1 MSSTASTSLTLAQ
14 RARQRATT
22 RLARDRFGR
31 VLAGVGAS
39 MLLLTIVAI
48 PGFLFVQ
55 WWSAAPLGD
64 GGEQL
69 LALVWGTIK
78 ATIAAVLI
86 AVPIGLG
93 AAIHVAAYVGERWR
107 GRLRV
112 AMELLESLPSV
123 VIGLVAAIW
132 LAPFLKFHL
141 PAIFLAL
148 ILIVV
153 VIAFLARSVRLR
165 GRRHWAL
172 LPLLI
177 LPMLLVVVVA
187 VSYFAP
193 ISGWQPLNPWNAVV
207 VGVAMGLA
215 NVPLVFN
222 SAEASLRRIAV
233 SYGATAQALGAQPL
247 QMIRTLML
255 PLAWPAMLGSALL
268 AASRC
273 SGETMIVL
281 MASSNTPLLSAN
293 PFDGLRSL
301 AADIALSLP
310 VAAPSSS
317 AYSRLLLA
325 TLLLFVISFVLDVLA
340 RRCRSDALYKENR
353 A

>member
-1 MSSTASTSLTLAQ
+1 
-14 RARQRATT
+14 
-22 RLARDRFGR
+22 
-31 VLAGVGAS
+31 
-39 MLLLTIVAI
+39 MLLLTIVSI
-48 PGFLFVQ
+48 PLFLIVQ
-55 WWSAAPLGD
+55 WWSAAPLDD

-69 LALVWGTIK
+69 LVLVWGTAK
-78 ATIAAVLI
+78 ATLAAVLI

-93 AAIHVAAYVGERWR
+93 AAIHVAAFVGERWR
-107 GRLRV
+107 GRLRI

-132 LAPFLKFHL
+132 LAPYLKSHL
-141 PAIFLAL
+141 LAML
-148 ILIVV
+148 LAVLVLAV
-153 VIAFLARSVRLR
+153 VIALLARHVVLR
-165 GRRHWAL
+165 ERRRWAL
-172 LPLLI
+172 LPLVL
-177 LPMLLVVVVA
+177 LPIILLVVVTA
-187 VSYFAP
+187 AIFAP
-193 ISGWQPLNPWNAVV
+193 ASGWQPLNPWNAVV

-222 SAEASLRRIAV
+222 SAEGSLRRIAV
-233 SYGATAQALGAQPL
+233 SFGTPAQALGARPL
-247 QMIRTLML
+247 QVIRSLLL
-255 PLAWPAMLGSALL
+255 PLAGPAMLGSALL

-281 MASSNTPLLSAN
+281 MASSNTPLLSGN

-310 VAAPSSS
+310 IAAPSSP

-325 TLLLFVISFVLDVLA
+325 TLLLFAISFVLDLLA
-340 RRCRSDALYKENR
+340 RRFRADPLQSENR

>member
-1 MSSTASTSLTLAQ
+1 MRS
-14 RARQRATT
+14 ARERLGRAT
-22 RLARDRFGR
+22 A
-31 VLAGVGAS
+31 AVGAS
-39 MLLLTIVAI
+39 ILLATIFAI
-48 PGFLFVQ
+48 PLFLMFQ

-64 GGEQL
+64 GGQQL
-69 LALVWGTIK
+69 LVLVWGTVK
-78 ATIAAVLI
+78 STLAAVFI

-93 AAIHVAAYVGERWR
+93 AAIHVAAFVGERWR
-107 GRLRV
+107 GRLRIT
-112 AMELLESLPSV
+112 MELLESLPSV

-132 LAPFLKFHL
+132 LAPYLKSNLFGVL
-141 PAIFLAL
+141 LSLLTLTVGIALLARY
-148 ILIVV
+148 VV
-153 VIAFLARSVRLR
+153 V
-165 GRRHWAL
+165 GERRRWAL

-177 LPMLLVVVVA
+177 LPLILLVVVA
-187 VSYFAP
+187 ADFFAP
-193 ISGWQPLNPWNAVV
+193 QSGWQPLNPWNAVV

-233 SYGATAQALGAQPL
+233 SFGTPAQALGAKPL
-247 QMIRTLML
+247 QLIRTLLL

-310 VAAPSSS
+310 VAAPSSA

-325 TLLLFVISFVLDVLA
+325 TLLLFGISLALDVLA
-340 RRCRSDALYKENR
+340 RRFRATPLYSENR

>member
-1 MSSTASTSLTLAQ
+1 MSLTATTSLSLAE
-14 RARQRATT
+14 RARQRA
-22 RLARDRFGR
+22 RMRSARDRFGR
-31 VLAGVGAS
+31 AFASVGAS
-39 MLLLTIVAI
+39 VLLLTILAI
-48 PGFLFVQ
+48 PLFLVFE

-69 LALVWGTIK
+69 LVLVWGTLK
-78 ATIAAVLI
+78 ATLAAVLI
-86 AVPIGLG
+86 AVPFGLG
-93 AAIHVAAYVGERWR
+93 AAIHVAAFVGPRWR

-112 AMELLESLPSV
+112 AMELLESLPTV

-132 LAPFLKFHL
+132 LAPFLKSHV
-141 PAIFLAL
+141 LAL
-148 ILIVV
+148 LLALALVSAG
-153 VIAFLARSVRLR
+153 IALLARTVGLR
-165 GRRHWAL
+165 ERRRWAM
-172 LPLLI
+172 LPLLMLPII
-177 LPMLLVVVVA
+177 LIIVVA
-187 VSYFAP
+187 ASYFAP
-193 ISGWQPLNPWNAVV
+193 LNGWQPLNPWNAVV

-233 SYGATAQALGAQPL
+233 SFGTSAQALGAQPL
-247 QMIRTLML
+247 QIIRTMLL

-268 AASRC
+268 AAARC

-310 VAAPSSS
+310 VAAPSSA

-325 TLLLFVISFVLDVLA
+325 TLLLFSISFVLELLA
-340 RRCRSDALYKENR
+340 RRFRVDPQQTENR

>member
-1 MSSTASTSLTLAQ
+1 MSSTATTSLSLARRAQQ
-14 RARQRATT
+14 RARA
-22 RLARDRFGR
+22 RLARERIGR
-31 VLAGVGAS
+31 AVASVGAS
-39 MLLLTIVAI
+39 VLLLTIIAI
-48 PGFLFVQ
+48 PLFLVFQ

-69 LALVWGTIK
+69 LVLVWGTVK
-78 ATIAAVLI
+78 ATLAAVLI

-93 AAIHVAAYVGERWR
+93 AAIHVAAFVGERWR
-107 GRLRV
+107 SRLRIM
-112 AMELLESLPSV
+112 MELLESLPSV

-132 LAPFLKFHL
+132 LAPYLKSHVFAVL
-141 PAIFLAL
+141 LAL
-148 ILIVV
+148 LVLAV
-153 VIAFLARSVRLR
+153 VIALLARTVELR
-165 GRRHWAL
+165 TRRRWAL
-172 LPLLI
+172 LPLLM
-177 LPMLLVVVVA
+177 LPIIFLVVVGA
-187 VSYFAP
+187 SFFAP
-193 ISGWQPLNPWNAVV
+193 ASGWQPLNPWNAVV
-207 VGVAMGLA
+207 IGVAMGLA

-233 SYGATAQALGAQPL
+233 SFGTPAQALGAQPL
-247 QMIRTLML
+247 QTIRMLLL
-255 PLAWPAMLGSALL
+255 PLAWPSMLGSALL

-310 VAAPSSS
+310 VAAPASA

-325 TLLLFVISFVLDVLA
+325 TLLLFAISFVLDLLA
-340 RRCRSDALYKENR
+340 RRFRGDPLQMENR

>member
-1 MSSTASTSLTLAQ
+1 MSSTASSFLSLAQ
-14 RARQRATT
+14 RARQRAVA
-22 RLARDRFGR
+22 RSIRDRLGR

-39 MLLLTIVAI
+39 LLLLTIVAI
-48 PGFLFVQ
+48 PLFLFVQ
-55 WWSAAPLGD
+55 WWSVAPLGD

-69 LALVWGTIK
+69 LTLVWGTIK
-78 ATIAAVLI
+78 ATIAAVVI

-123 VIGLVAAIW
+123 VVGLVAAIW
-132 LAPFLKFHL
+132 LAPVLKVNL
-141 PAIFLAL
+141 PALFLAL
-148 ILIVV
+148 TLMVV
-153 VIAFLARSVRLR
+153 VIALLARSVRLR
-165 GRRHWAL
+165 ERRRWAF
-172 LPLLI
+172 LPLL
-177 LPMLLVVVVA
+177 LVPVLLVVVVA
-187 VSYFAP
+187 VSYLAP
-193 ISGWQPLNPWNAVV
+193 SSGWQPLNPWNAVV

-222 SAEASLRRIAV
+222 TSEASLRRIVV
-233 SYGATAQALGAQPL
+233 SFGTPAQALGAQPL
-247 QMIRTLML
+247 QMIRNLML

-281 MASSNTPLLSAN
+281 MASSNTPLLGAN

-310 VAAPSSS
+310 VSAPSSV

-325 TLLLFVISFVLDVLA
+325 TLLLFAISFVLDVLA
-340 RRCRSDALYKENR
+340 RRCRSDVLYKENR